1 MRGSVDLKTTL
12 KKRDNMIKM
21 PLSQEDK
28 EILLSQSGS
37 KTLAQWKEF
46 FGDKYTK
53 KQIYDFCY
61 RYCKKPKK
69 ISEEERSKIQSNNS
83 RKYHINQDYF
93 KEWSHNMAYTL
104 GLWYANG
111 CIYSGRLF
119 DITLHKK
126 DKYLL
131 KRIAE
136 ELGYEGTLYDYV
148 DRQAARLNFS
158 CKVIYD
164 DIVAIGGTEQ
174 KSLTVTFPEIPHEY
188 LHDFIRGY
196 FDGEGC
202 IMRLKGNRINSA
214 FTCGSK
220 VFLESLLKI
229 LKEEAGVEGGS
240 FDDSCTSLK
249 FGKRDSIKLG
259 KYMYQ
264 DNPEL
269 FLKRKK
275 DKFPLD

>member
-46 FGDKYTK
+46 FGNKYTK

-69 ISEEERSKIQSNNS
+69 ISEEERSKTQSNNS

-104 GLWYANG
+104 GLWYADG

-131 KRIAE
+131 KRVAE

-164 DIVAIGGTEQ
+164 DIVAIGGTV
-174 KSLTVTFPEIPHEY
+174 KGTFPEIPHEY

-220 VFLESLLKI
+220 VFLESLLKF
-229 LKEEAGVEGGS
+229 LKEEAGIEGGS
-240 FDDSCTSLK
+240 FDDSCASLK
-249 FGKRDSIKLG
+249 FGKQDSIKLG